1 MRSNK
6 VWHAIVLGMVL
17 GLAPALSIA
26 GDKPTP
32 EEARKVIDFN
42 YHGKGK
48 GIVLAQ
54 TKVCHDIQR
63 DGDDKNEC
71 SGDITGQTVKKGEVV
86 YIWLMFMAPDGQ
98 EAQNANVEFE
108 QNGASRTVKKVQVP
122 GQLRSRSWLK
132 YSFDKAGA
140 WKVKIAH
147 DTGSSA
153 DPLGSIDIN
162 VE

>member
-1 MRSNK
+1 MRNNK
-6 VWHAIVLGMVL
+6 VWHAIVLGLML
-17 GLAPALSIA
+17 GLAPVLSLA

-32 EEARKVIDFN
+32 EEAKKVIDFN

-48 GIVLAQ
+48 GVVLAQ

-63 DGDDKNEC
+63 EGDDKNEC
-71 SGDITGQTVKKGEVV
+71 TNEITGPVKKGEAV

-98 EAQNANVEFE
+98 DSQSVSVQFE
-108 QNGASRTVKKVQVP
+108 QNATSRAVKKVQVP

-132 YSFDKAGA
+132 YTFDKAGA
-140 WKVKIAH
+140 WKIKVAT
-147 DTGSSA
+147 DSGASPEA
-153 DPLGSIDIN
+153 LGELTIN